1 MNLLTIFES
10 THTQYKKCNS
20 HSDTFQMHL
29 VFIAKQFENGYLL
42 FIEFMIE
49 SAENRLIQNYKEKKM
64 CQVIKS
70 IGSCYCPHFN
80 HSGDMI
86 SALKSSVPVNVLPQ

>member
-10 THTQYKKCNS
+10 THTKYKKCNS

-29 VFIAKQFENGYLL
+29 EFIAKQSENGYLL
-42 FIEFMIE
+42 FIEFVIE
-49 SAENRLIQNYKEKKM
+49 SVENRLTQKYREKKM

-70 IGSCYCPHFN
+70 IGICYCPQFN
-80 HSGDMI
+80 HSGNMI
-86 SALKSSVPVNVLPQ
+86 SALKSSVSVNVLPQ